1 MNDEYKL
8 ENPQFKAK
16 SGTKMAKMTLFVPKA
31 EAKRLKNYAEANNTN
46 LSDLFIKFM
55 ESKIK

>member
-8 ENPQFKAK
+8 ENPQFKTK

-31 EAKRLKNYAEANNTN
+31 DAKRLKNYAIANNTSI
-46 LSDLFIKFM
+46 SDLFIKFM
-55 ESKIK
+55 VSKLK